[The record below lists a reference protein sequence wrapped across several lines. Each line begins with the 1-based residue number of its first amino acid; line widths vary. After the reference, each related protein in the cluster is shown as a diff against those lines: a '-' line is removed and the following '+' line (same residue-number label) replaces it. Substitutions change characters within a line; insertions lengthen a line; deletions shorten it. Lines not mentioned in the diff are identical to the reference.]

1 MDDAPASA
9 CSRTRLQEGQ
19 WEWRRARTTTI
30 SGPVI
35 LLLHPLACRGMRRL
49 IQFLHPRRTRPP
61 TRAREPDEPVIPSPR
76 RRQCCIFH
84 LTFSICACHSVSGMA
99 PPPQPAPKNGPWC
112 GDAGPWATPERKGGP
127 PGGVV
132 LIQSFGKETHKR
144 RDTETQRSGRV
155 ARMRSLYKF
164 RDSHREAVKLR
175 RRETLFTC
183 VRVCV
188 CVRVRVCIRV

>member
-19 WEWRRARTTTI
+19 WECRRARTTTR

-112 GDAGPWATPERKGGP
+112 GDAGPGRPLSAKAGLLAGLFQSKASEKRHTNAETP
-127 PGGVV
+127 
-132 LIQSFGKETHKR
+132 R
-144 RDTETQRSGRV
+144 R
-155 ARMRSLYKF
+155 
-164 RDSHREAVKLR
+164 REAVELR
-175 RRETLFTC
+175 GCGPCTSFVTHIAKR
-183 VRVCV
+183 
-188 CVRVRVCIRV
+188 